1 MSPHSRLWQ
10 RWMTS
15 GTAPALTAIEP
26 GAIFEA
32 RNERQTIEV
41 AEIIG
46 VQTDDLGVGH
56 VRFRLSYRYQH
67 RTVDAGE
74 RTLARA
80 TFLNRF
86 GDV

>member
-1 MSPHSRLWQ
+1 MPPHSRLWPS
-10 RWMTS
+10 WLTS
-15 GTAPALTAIEP
+15 NTVPARTAIEP
-26 GAIFEA
+26 GAVFEA

-46 VQTDDLGVGH
+46 VQTDELGVRH